1 MNKELVAEIKAVVRA
16 VIAEEKLQREKM
28 SQSHLEEME
37 KLRADI

>member
-1 MNKELVAEIKAVVRA
+1 MNKELVAEIKAVRA